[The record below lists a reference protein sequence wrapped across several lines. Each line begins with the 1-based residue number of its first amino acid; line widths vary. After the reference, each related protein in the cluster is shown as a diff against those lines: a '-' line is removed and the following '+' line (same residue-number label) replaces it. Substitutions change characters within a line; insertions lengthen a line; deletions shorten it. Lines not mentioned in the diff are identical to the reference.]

1 MAIGNGV
8 QMWWL
13 RVVHGDH
20 KIERASLV
28 AQIKDSEA
36 LRRQDTISQFDKI
49 ERFVDK
55 VEKSMNTLVVAFE
68 RKGIRTDV

>member
-1 MAIGNGV
+1 MADDIYN
-8 QMWWL
+8 
-13 RVVHGDH
+13 RP
-20 KIERASLV
+20 ITV
-28 AQIKDSEA
+28 A
-36 LRRQDTISQFDKI
+36 DKI